1 MGTFGI
7 VRQRRA
13 FTLVEV
19 LAALA
24 FTAIVLPVAMKGISL
39 ATTAAGEARRRSE
52 ATVLAQ
58 NTMAELT
65 TAGVPQFSEASGDFA
80 PDNPEYRW
88 TAEFSD
94 WQEAD
99 LKQLQVQVIWNT
111 RGTERSVALA
121 TLIYTGGS

>member
-1 MGTFGI
+1 MGAFCI
-7 VRQRRA
+7 IRQRRA

-19 LAALA
+19 LAALT

-39 ATTAAGEARRRSE
+39 ATTASGEARRRSE

-58 NTMAELT
+58 NMIAELT

-99 LKQLQVQVIWNT
+99 LKQLQVRVIWKA
-111 RGTERSVALA
+111 RGSERSVVLT
-121 TLIYTGGS
+121 TLIYAGGS

>member
-1 MGTFGI
+1 MGAFGI

-39 ATTAAGEARRRSE
+39 ATTAASEARRRSE

-58 NTMAELT
+58 NMIAELT
-65 TAGVPQFSEASGDFA
+65 TAGVPQFSETSGDFT

-94 WQEAD
+94 WQEAN
-99 LKQLQVQVIWNT
+99 LKQLQVQVIWKT
-111 RGTERSVALA
+111 RGSERSVALT
-121 TLIYTGGS
+121 TLIYAEGS

>member
-1 MGTFGI
+1 MGAFGI
-7 VRQRRA
+7 IRQRRA

-39 ATTAAGEARRRSE
+39 ATNAAGEARSRAE
-52 ATVLAQ
+52 ATILAQ
-58 NTMAELT
+58 NMTAELT
-65 TAGVPQFSEASGDFA
+65 TAGIPQFSETSGDFA
-80 PDNPEYRW
+80 PDNPGYRW

-94 WQEAD
+94 WQEAE
-99 LKQLQVQVIWNT
+99 LKQLQVQVIWNA
-111 RGTERSVALA
+111 RGSERSVALT